1 MRVAPLRPGP
11 VVRRL
16 FLLGSLAALCG
27 CQKEEDVRHY
37 AAPKEQP
44 LPAMA
49 ESGDGSTRLLGAIVP
64 QGEGL
69 WVFKLMGPDAAIK
82 PHEAEFEAFV
92 ESVKFKGGDKPD
104 FKAPEG
110 WRESE
115 GTKLNGQRL
124 SVAAFRVGPEADAPE
139 LTVTRAGGSLA
150 DNVNRWR
157 NQLSLKPVDEAELK
171 QIVKEKKIGA
181 ATAALVNMTGTAAA
195 GGMRRGPFAG
205 AGSKPPS
212 LTRRPPPANAGG
224 AAPKLKYTLPSGW
237 EEGGELIKNG
247 IARVVVF
254 QVRDGSRSAEVAVTI
269 AGGDLKA
276 NINRWRGQV
285 NLEPADDFKD
295 VKSVMVDGNPSA
307 YVDLSGDGRP
317 DHKGI
322 LGAIVRRGREDWFIK
337 LDGPADIA
345 AKQKTAFEA
354 FLKSVRFEG
363 GDAHE

>member
-1 MRVAPLRPGP
+1 MSVAPPRPGP

-37 AAPKEQP
+37 TAPKEQP
-44 LPAMA
+44 LSIPS
-49 ESGDGSTRLLGAIVP
+49 EGSTRLLGAIVSH
-64 QGEGL
+64 GDGL
-69 WVFKLMGPDAAIK
+69 WVFKLMGPNAAVK
-82 PHEAEFEAFV
+82 PHEAEFEAFID
-92 ESVKFKGGDKPD
+92 SLAFKGGDKPD
-104 FKAPEG
+104 YKVPEG
-110 WRESE
+110 WRETE
-115 GTKLNGQRL
+115 GTKLNGQKL
-124 SVAAFRVGPEADAPE
+124 SVAAFRVGPDADSPE
-139 LTVTRAGGSLA
+139 LTVTHTGGSVA

-171 QIVKEKKIGA
+171 QIVKEKKIGDA
-181 ATAALVNMTGTAAA
+181 AAVVVNMTGTAAA

-205 AGSKPPS
+205 AGKPPS

-224 AAPKLKYTLPSGW
+224 AAPKIKYTLPTGW
-237 EEGGELIKNG
+237 EEGGELVKNG
-247 IARVVVF
+247 IPRVAVF

-276 NINRWRGQV
+276 NIDRWRGQV
-285 NLEPADDFKD
+285 GLGPANDPKD
-295 VKSVMVDGNPSA
+295 VNSLMVDGNPTA

-317 DHKGI
+317 DHRGI
-322 LGAIVRRGREDWFIK
+322 LGAIVRRSREDWFIK